1 MRTNLPIT
9 QREHPFPAGQA
20 LVSTTDLQGRILYC
34 NPAFIEVSGYIREE
48 LLGQPHNMIRHP
60 DMPGEAFRDMWQTI
74 ESGQPWSGLVKNRR
88 KNGDHYWVMANV
100 TPLLDGDRPVGY
112 MSVRTLP
119 DRQQV
124 SEAETLYVR
133 MREAASRGGGGPRL
147 QAGRLAPQGV
157 LARGLGRLQ
166 GDGHWRTQAL
176 CLLGVAGGWG
186 GAQLMSLW
194 PGQLAATAA
203 AALLAAGV
211 SVGVAALIRRQN
223 QEPLKA
229 LLRFA
234 NRLAAGDLTG
244 QLPTGQPGLSGRLAR
259 ALNQLSV
266 NLMAIVGDTRAGV
279 ERLRHTSHDLA
290 SGNRNLAERT
300 ESQASSLEQTS
311 ASMAEITE
319 TVRHSADTAR
329 DVAEVARQAADV
341 TARSTEAVKEVTV
354 TVEAIAD
361 ASRRIREITQVID
374 GLALQTNLLALN
386 AAVEAARAGEQGRG
400 FGGGPRDQ
408 GPDRGCRSEGRGRLR
423 ADPSGLRHDGGGSGG
438 GAAHER
444 AGGGHQRR
452 RLRAAQ
458 WHLPDQRGGL
468 AHGSAHA
475 EERGAGR
482 RAVFGL
488 RDGHRP
494 GPGGDRGG
502 GGVPARC
509 GGTGAGPRQRCGQ
522 PASGDE
528 GASAG
533 DGLTGRAV
541 ASACSTACSAAT
553 KPSGS
558 SSIIAWPA

>member
-9 QREHPFPAGQA
+9 QREYAFPAGQA

-60 DMPGEAFRDMWQTI
+60 DMPEEAFRDMWQTI

-124 SEAETLYVR
+124 SEAETLYAR

-157 LARGLGRLQ
+157 LARGLDRLQ

-279 ERLRHTSHDLA
+279 EQLRHTSHDLA

-329 DVAEVARQAADV
+329 DVADVARQAADV

-374 GLALQTNLLALN
+374 GIALQTNLLALN

-400 FGGGPRDQ
+400 FGVVAGEVRQLAQRTSVAAREIKDLIEDAGLKVEAGSEQTRRACGTMEEAQAAVQRMSELVAGISAGASEQLNGISQINEAVSHMDQ
-408 GPDRGCRSEGRGRLR
+408 LTQKNAALVDELSSASETVTGQAQAVTEAVAVFRLD
-423 ADPSGLRHDGGGSGG
+423 AAAPALAHASDAVSLRREMK
-438 GAAHER
+438 A
-444 AGGGHQRR
+444 R
-452 RLRAAQ
+452 RL
-458 WHLPDQRGGL
+458 
-468 AHGSAHA
+468 
-475 EERGAGR
+475 
-482 RAVFGL
+482 
-488 RDGHRP
+488 
-494 GPGGDRGG
+494 
-502 GGVPARC
+502 
-509 GGTGAGPRQRCGQ
+509 
-522 PASGDE
+522 
-528 GASAG
+528 
-533 DGLTGRAV
+533 
-541 ASACSTACSAAT
+541 AT
-553 KPSGS
+553 T
-558 SSIIAWPA
+558 

>member
-9 QREHPFPAGQA
+9 QREYPFPAGQA

-34 NPAFIEVSGYIREE
+34 NPAFIEVSGYTREE

-60 DMPGEAFRDMWQTI
+60 DMPEEAFRDMWQTI

-124 SEAETLYVR
+124 SEAETLYAR

-157 LARGLGRLQ
+157 LARGLDRLQ

-374 GLALQTNLLALN
+374 GIALQTNLLALN

-400 FGGGPRDQ
+400 FGVVAGEVRQLAQRTSVAAREIKDLIEDAGLKVEAGSEQTRRACGTMEEAQAAVQRMSELVAGISAGASEQLNGISQINEAVSHMDQ
-408 GPDRGCRSEGRGRLR
+408 LTQKNAALVDELSSASETVTGQAQAVTEAVAVFRLD
-423 ADPSGLRHDGGGSGG
+423 AAAPALAHASDAVSLRREMK
-438 GAAHER
+438 A
-444 AGGGHQRR
+444 R
-452 RLRAAQ
+452 RL
-458 WHLPDQRGGL
+458 
-468 AHGSAHA
+468 
-475 EERGAGR
+475 
-482 RAVFGL
+482 
-488 RDGHRP
+488 
-494 GPGGDRGG
+494 
-502 GGVPARC
+502 
-509 GGTGAGPRQRCGQ
+509 
-522 PASGDE
+522 
-528 GASAG
+528 
-533 DGLTGRAV
+533 
-541 ASACSTACSAAT
+541 AT
-553 KPSGS
+553 T
-558 SSIIAWPA
+558 

>member
-34 NPAFIEVSGYIREE
+34 NPAFIEVSGYTREE

-60 DMPGEAFRDMWQTI
+60 DMPEEAFRDMWQTI

-124 SEAETLYVR
+124 SEAETVYAR

-157 LARGLGRLQ
+157 LARGLDRLQ

-223 QEPLKA
+223 QEPLKE

-311 ASMAEITE
+311 SSMAEITE

-374 GLALQTNLLALN
+374 GIALQTNLLALN

-400 FGGGPRDQ
+400 FGVVAGEVRQLAQRTSVAAREIKDLIEDAGLKVEAGSEQTRRACGTMEEAQAAVQRMSELVAGISAGASEQLNGISQINEAVSHMDQ
-408 GPDRGCRSEGRGRLR
+408 LTQKNAALVDELSSASETVTGQAQAVTEAVAVFRLD
-423 ADPSGLRHDGGGSGG
+423 AAAPALAHASDAVSLRREMK
-438 GAAHER
+438 A
-444 AGGGHQRR
+444 R
-452 RLRAAQ
+452 RLA
-458 WHLPDQRGGL
+458 
-468 AHGSAHA
+468 
-475 EERGAGR
+475 
-482 RAVFGL
+482 
-488 RDGHRP
+488 
-494 GPGGDRGG
+494 
-502 GGVPARC
+502 PA
-509 GGTGAGPRQRCGQ
+509 
-522 PASGDE
+522 
-528 GASAG
+528 
-533 DGLTGRAV
+533 
-541 ASACSTACSAAT
+541 
-553 KPSGS
+553 
-558 SSIIAWPA
+558 

>member
-9 QREHPFPAGQA
+9 QREYAFPAGQA

-60 DMPGEAFRDMWQTI
+60 DMPEEAFRDMWQTI

-124 SEAETLYVR
+124 SEAETLYAR
-133 MREAASRGGGGPRL
+133 MREAVSRGGGGPRL

-157 LARGLGRLQ
+157 LARGLDRLQ

-244 QLPTGQPGLSGRLAR
+244 QLSTGQPGLSGRLAR

-279 ERLRHTSHDLA
+279 EQLRHTSHDLA

-329 DVAEVARQAADV
+329 DVADVARQAADV

-374 GLALQTNLLALN
+374 GIALQTNLLALN

-400 FGGGPRDQ
+400 FGVVAGEVRQLAQRTSVAAREIKDLIEDAGLKVEAGSEQTRRACGTMEEAQAAVQRMSELVAGISAGASEQLNGISQINEAVSHMDQ
-408 GPDRGCRSEGRGRLR
+408 LTQKNAALVDELSSASETVTGQAQAVTEAVAVFRLD
-423 ADPSGLRHDGGGSGG
+423 AAAPALAHASDAVSLRREMK
-438 GAAHER
+438 A
-444 AGGGHQRR
+444 R
-452 RLRAAQ
+452 RLA
-458 WHLPDQRGGL
+458 
-468 AHGSAHA
+468 
-475 EERGAGR
+475 
-482 RAVFGL
+482 
-488 RDGHRP
+488 
-494 GPGGDRGG
+494 
-502 GGVPARC
+502 PA
-509 GGTGAGPRQRCGQ
+509 
-522 PASGDE
+522 
-528 GASAG
+528 
-533 DGLTGRAV
+533 
-541 ASACSTACSAAT
+541 
-553 KPSGS
+553 
-558 SSIIAWPA
+558 

>member
-9 QREHPFPAGQA
+9 QREYAFPAGQA

-60 DMPGEAFRDMWQTI
+60 DMPEEAFRDMWQTI
-74 ESGQPWSGLVKNRR
+74 ESGEPWSGLVKNRR

-124 SEAETLYVR
+124 SEAETLYAR

-157 LARGLGRLQ
+157 LARGLDRLQ

-244 QLPTGQPGLSGRLAR
+244 QLSTGQPGLSGRLAR

-279 ERLRHTSHDLA
+279 EQLRHTSHDLA

-329 DVAEVARQAADV
+329 DVADVARQAADV

-374 GLALQTNLLALN
+374 GIALQTNLLALN

-400 FGGGPRDQ
+400 FGVVAGEVRQLAQRTSVAAREIKDLIEDAGLKVEAGSEQTRRACGTMEEAQAAVQRMSELVAGISAGASEQLNGISQINEAVSHMDQ
-408 GPDRGCRSEGRGRLR
+408 LTQKNAALVDELSSASETVTGQAQAVTEAVAVFRLD
-423 ADPSGLRHDGGGSGG
+423 AAAPALAHASDAVSLRREMK
-438 GAAHER
+438 A
-444 AGGGHQRR
+444 R
-452 RLRAAQ
+452 RL
-458 WHLPDQRGGL
+458 
-468 AHGSAHA
+468 
-475 EERGAGR
+475 
-482 RAVFGL
+482 
-488 RDGHRP
+488 
-494 GPGGDRGG
+494 
-502 GGVPARC
+502 
-509 GGTGAGPRQRCGQ
+509 
-522 PASGDE
+522 
-528 GASAG
+528 
-533 DGLTGRAV
+533 
-541 ASACSTACSAAT
+541 AT
-553 KPSGS
+553 T
-558 SSIIAWPA
+558 

>member
-9 QREHPFPAGQA
+9 QREYAFPAGQA

-60 DMPGEAFRDMWQTI
+60 DMPEEAFRDMWQTI

-124 SEAETLYVR
+124 SEAETLYAR

-157 LARGLGRLQ
+157 LARGLDRLQ

-244 QLPTGQPGLSGRLAR
+244 QLSTGQPGLSGRLAR

-279 ERLRHTSHDLA
+279 EQLRHTSHDLA

-329 DVAEVARQAADV
+329 DVADVARQAADV

-374 GLALQTNLLALN
+374 GIALQTNLLALN

-400 FGGGPRDQ
+400 FGVVAGEVRQLAQRTSVAAREIKDLIEDAGLKVEAGSEQTRRACGTMEEAQVAVQRMSELVAGISAGASEQLNGISQINEAVSHMDQ
-408 GPDRGCRSEGRGRLR
+408 LTQKNAALVDELSSASETVTGQAQAVTEAVAVFRLD
-423 ADPSGLRHDGGGSGG
+423 AAAPALAHASDAVSLRREMK
-438 GAAHER
+438 A
-444 AGGGHQRR
+444 R
-452 RLRAAQ
+452 RL
-458 WHLPDQRGGL
+458 
-468 AHGSAHA
+468 
-475 EERGAGR
+475 
-482 RAVFGL
+482 
-488 RDGHRP
+488 
-494 GPGGDRGG
+494 
-502 GGVPARC
+502 
-509 GGTGAGPRQRCGQ
+509 
-522 PASGDE
+522 
-528 GASAG
+528 
-533 DGLTGRAV
+533 
-541 ASACSTACSAAT
+541 AT
-553 KPSGS
+553 T
-558 SSIIAWPA
+558 

>member
-9 QREHPFPAGQA
+9 QREYAFPAGQA

-34 NPAFIEVSGYIREE
+34 NPAFIEVSGYTREE

-60 DMPGEAFRDMWQTI
+60 DMPEEAFRDMWQTI

-124 SEAETLYVR
+124 SEAETVYAR

-157 LARGLGRLQ
+157 LARGLDRLQ

-329 DVAEVARQAADV
+329 DVADVARQAADV

-374 GLALQTNLLALN
+374 GIALQTNLLALN

-400 FGGGPRDQ
+400 FGVVAGEVRQLAQRTSVAAREIKDLIEDAGLKVEAGSEQTRRACGTMEEAQAAVQRMSELVAGISAGASEQLNGISQINEAVSHMDQ
-408 GPDRGCRSEGRGRLR
+408 LTQKNAALVDELSSASETVTGQAQAVTEAVAVFRLD
-423 ADPSGLRHDGGGSGG
+423 AAAPALAHASDAVSLRREMK
-438 GAAHER
+438 A
-444 AGGGHQRR
+444 R
-452 RLRAAQ
+452 RL
-458 WHLPDQRGGL
+458 
-468 AHGSAHA
+468 
-475 EERGAGR
+475 
-482 RAVFGL
+482 
-488 RDGHRP
+488 
-494 GPGGDRGG
+494 
-502 GGVPARC
+502 
-509 GGTGAGPRQRCGQ
+509 
-522 PASGDE
+522 
-528 GASAG
+528 
-533 DGLTGRAV
+533 
-541 ASACSTACSAAT
+541 AT
-553 KPSGS
+553 T
-558 SSIIAWPA
+558 

>member
-9 QREHPFPAGQA
+9 QREYAFPAGQA

-34 NPAFIEVSGYIREE
+34 NPAFIEVSGYTREE

-60 DMPGEAFRDMWQTI
+60 DMPEEAFRDMWQTI

-88 KNGDHYWVMANV
+88 KNGDHYCVMANV

-124 SEAETLYVR
+124 SEAETLYAR
-133 MREAASRGGGGPRL
+133 MREAVSRGGGGPRL

-157 LARGLGRLQ
+157 LARGLDRLQ

-279 ERLRHTSHDLA
+279 EQLRHTSHDLA

-374 GLALQTNLLALN
+374 GIALQTNLLALN

-400 FGGGPRDQ
+400 FGVVAGEVRQLAQRTSVAAREIKDLIEDAGLKVEAGSEQTRRACGTMEEAQAAVQRMSELVAGISAGASEQLNGISQINEAVSHMDQ
-408 GPDRGCRSEGRGRLR
+408 LTQKNAALVDELSSASETVTGQAQAVTEAVAVFRLD
-423 ADPSGLRHDGGGSGG
+423 AAAPALAHASDAVSLRREMK
-438 GAAHER
+438 A
-444 AGGGHQRR
+444 R
-452 RLRAAQ
+452 RL
-458 WHLPDQRGGL
+458 
-468 AHGSAHA
+468 
-475 EERGAGR
+475 
-482 RAVFGL
+482 
-488 RDGHRP
+488 
-494 GPGGDRGG
+494 
-502 GGVPARC
+502 
-509 GGTGAGPRQRCGQ
+509 
-522 PASGDE
+522 
-528 GASAG
+528 
-533 DGLTGRAV
+533 
-541 ASACSTACSAAT
+541 AT
-553 KPSGS
+553 T
-558 SSIIAWPA
+558 

>member
-9 QREHPFPAGQA
+9 QREYAFPAGQA

-34 NPAFIEVSGYIREE
+34 NPAFIEVSGYTREE

-60 DMPGEAFRDMWQTI
+60 DMPEEAFRDMWQTI

-124 SEAETLYVR
+124 SEAETLYAR

-157 LARGLGRLQ
+157 LARGLDRLQ

-329 DVAEVARQAADV
+329 DVADVARQAADV

-374 GLALQTNLLALN
+374 GIALQTNLLALN

-400 FGGGPRDQ
+400 FGVVAGEVRQLAQRTSVAAREIKDLIEDAGLKVEAGSEQTRRACGTMEEAQAAVQRMSELVAGISAGASEQLNGISQINEAVSHMDQ
-408 GPDRGCRSEGRGRLR
+408 LTQKNAALVDELSSASETVTGQAQAVTEAVAVFRLD
-423 ADPSGLRHDGGGSGG
+423 AAAPALAHASDAVSLRREMK
-438 GAAHER
+438 A
-444 AGGGHQRR
+444 R
-452 RLRAAQ
+452 RL
-458 WHLPDQRGGL
+458 
-468 AHGSAHA
+468 
-475 EERGAGR
+475 
-482 RAVFGL
+482 
-488 RDGHRP
+488 
-494 GPGGDRGG
+494 
-502 GGVPARC
+502 
-509 GGTGAGPRQRCGQ
+509 
-522 PASGDE
+522 
-528 GASAG
+528 
-533 DGLTGRAV
+533 
-541 ASACSTACSAAT
+541 AT
-553 KPSGS
+553 T
-558 SSIIAWPA
+558 

>member
-34 NPAFIEVSGYIREE
+34 NPAFIEVSGYTREE

-60 DMPGEAFRDMWQTI
+60 DMPEEAFRDMWQTI

-124 SEAETLYVR
+124 SEAETLYAR

-157 LARGLGRLQ
+157 LARGLDRLQ

-223 QEPLKA
+223 QEPLKE

-311 ASMAEITE
+311 SSMAEITE

-374 GLALQTNLLALN
+374 GIALQTNLLALN

-400 FGGGPRDQ
+400 FGVVAGEVRQLAQRTSVAAREIKDLIEDAGLKVEAGSEQTRRACGTMEEAQAAVQRMSELVAGISAGASEQLNGISQINEAVSHMDQ
-408 GPDRGCRSEGRGRLR
+408 LTQKNAALVDELSSASETVTGQAQAVTEAVAVFRLD
-423 ADPSGLRHDGGGSGG
+423 AAAPALAHASDAVSLRREMK
-438 GAAHER
+438 A
-444 AGGGHQRR
+444 R
-452 RLRAAQ
+452 RLA
-458 WHLPDQRGGL
+458 
-468 AHGSAHA
+468 
-475 EERGAGR
+475 
-482 RAVFGL
+482 
-488 RDGHRP
+488 
-494 GPGGDRGG
+494 
-502 GGVPARC
+502 
-509 GGTGAGPRQRCGQ
+509 
-522 PASGDE
+522 
-528 GASAG
+528 
-533 DGLTGRAV
+533 
-541 ASACSTACSAAT
+541 TA
-553 KPSGS
+553 
-558 SSIIAWPA
+558 

>member
-9 QREHPFPAGQA
+9 QREYAFPAGQA
-20 LVSTTDLQGRILYC
+20 LVSTTDLQRRILYC

-60 DMPGEAFRDMWQTI
+60 DMPEEAFRDMWQTI

-124 SEAETLYVR
+124 SEAETLYAR

-157 LARGLGRLQ
+157 LARGLDRLQ

-223 QEPLKA
+223 QEPLKE

-279 ERLRHTSHDLA
+279 EQLRHTSHDLA

-329 DVAEVARQAADV
+329 DVADVARQAADV

-374 GLALQTNLLALN
+374 GIALQTNLLALN

-400 FGGGPRDQ
+400 FGVVAGEVRQLAQRTSVAAREIKDLIEDAGLKVEAGSEQTRRACGTMEEAQAAVQRMSELVAGISAGASEQLNGISQINEAVSHMDQ
-408 GPDRGCRSEGRGRLR
+408 LTQKNAALVDELSSASETVTGQAQAVTEAVAVFRLD
-423 ADPSGLRHDGGGSGG
+423 AAAPALAHASDAVSLRREMK
-438 GAAHER
+438 A
-444 AGGGHQRR
+444 R
-452 RLRAAQ
+452 RL
-458 WHLPDQRGGL
+458 
-468 AHGSAHA
+468 
-475 EERGAGR
+475 
-482 RAVFGL
+482 
-488 RDGHRP
+488 
-494 GPGGDRGG
+494 
-502 GGVPARC
+502 
-509 GGTGAGPRQRCGQ
+509 
-522 PASGDE
+522 
-528 GASAG
+528 
-533 DGLTGRAV
+533 
-541 ASACSTACSAAT
+541 AT
-553 KPSGS
+553 T
-558 SSIIAWPA
+558 

>member
-9 QREHPFPAGQA
+9 QREYAFPAGQA

-60 DMPGEAFRDMWQTI
+60 DMPEEAFRDMWQTI

-124 SEAETLYVR
+124 SEAETLYAR
-133 MREAASRGGGGPRL
+133 MREAVSRGGGGPRL

-157 LARGLGRLQ
+157 LARGLDRLQ

-244 QLPTGQPGLSGRLAR
+244 QLSTGQPGLSGRLAR

-329 DVAEVARQAADV
+329 DVADVARQAADV

-374 GLALQTNLLALN
+374 GIALQTNLLALN

-400 FGGGPRDQ
+400 FGVVAGEVRQLAQRTSVAAREIKDLIEDAGLKVEAGSEQTRRACGTMEEAQAAVQRMSELVAGISAGASEQLNGISQINEAVSHMDQ
-408 GPDRGCRSEGRGRLR
+408 LTQKNAALVDELSSASETVTGQAQAVTEAVAVFRLD
-423 ADPSGLRHDGGGSGG
+423 AAAPALAHASDAVSLRREMK
-438 GAAHER
+438 A
-444 AGGGHQRR
+444 R
-452 RLRAAQ
+452 RL
-458 WHLPDQRGGL
+458 
-468 AHGSAHA
+468 
-475 EERGAGR
+475 
-482 RAVFGL
+482 
-488 RDGHRP
+488 
-494 GPGGDRGG
+494 
-502 GGVPARC
+502 
-509 GGTGAGPRQRCGQ
+509 
-522 PASGDE
+522 
-528 GASAG
+528 
-533 DGLTGRAV
+533 
-541 ASACSTACSAAT
+541 AT
-553 KPSGS
+553 T
-558 SSIIAWPA
+558 

>member
-9 QREHPFPAGQA
+9 QREYAFPAGQA

-60 DMPGEAFRDMWQTI
+60 DMPEEAFRDMWQTI

-124 SEAETLYVR
+124 SEAETLYAR

-157 LARGLGRLQ
+157 LARGLDRLQ

-244 QLPTGQPGLSGRLAR
+244 QLSTGQPGLSGRLAR

-329 DVAEVARQAADV
+329 DVADVARQAADV

-374 GLALQTNLLALN
+374 GIALQTNLLALN

-400 FGGGPRDQ
+400 FGVVAGEVRQLAQRTSVAAREIKDLIEDAGLKVEAGSEQTRRACGTMEEAQAAVQRMSELVAGISAGASEQLNGISQINEAVSHMDQ
-408 GPDRGCRSEGRGRLR
+408 LTQKNAALVDELSSASETVTCQAQAVTEAVAVFRLD
-423 ADPSGLRHDGGGSGG
+423 AAAPALAHASDAVSLRREMK
-438 GAAHER
+438 A
-444 AGGGHQRR
+444 R
-452 RLRAAQ
+452 RL
-458 WHLPDQRGGL
+458 
-468 AHGSAHA
+468 
-475 EERGAGR
+475 
-482 RAVFGL
+482 
-488 RDGHRP
+488 
-494 GPGGDRGG
+494 
-502 GGVPARC
+502 
-509 GGTGAGPRQRCGQ
+509 
-522 PASGDE
+522 
-528 GASAG
+528 
-533 DGLTGRAV
+533 
-541 ASACSTACSAAT
+541 AT
-553 KPSGS
+553 T
-558 SSIIAWPA
+558 

>member
-9 QREHPFPAGQA
+9 QREYAFPAGQA

-60 DMPGEAFRDMWQTI
+60 DMPEEAFRDMWQTI

-124 SEAETLYVR
+124 SEAETLYAR

-157 LARGLGRLQ
+157 LARGLDRLQ

-244 QLPTGQPGLSGRLAR
+244 QLSTGQPGLSGRLAR

-329 DVAEVARQAADV
+329 DVADVARQAADV

-374 GLALQTNLLALN
+374 GIALQTNLLALN

-400 FGGGPRDQ
+400 FGVVAGEVRQLAQRTSVAAREIKDLIEDAGLKVEAGSEQTRRACGTMEEAQAAVQRMSELVAGISAGASEQLNGISQINEAVSHMDQ
-408 GPDRGCRSEGRGRLR
+408 LTQKNAALVDELSSASETVTGQAQAVTEAVAVFRLD
-423 ADPSGLRHDGGGSGG
+423 AAAPALAHASDAVSLRREMK
-438 GAAHER
+438 A
-444 AGGGHQRR
+444 R
-452 RLRAAQ
+452 RL
-458 WHLPDQRGGL
+458 
-468 AHGSAHA
+468 
-475 EERGAGR
+475 
-482 RAVFGL
+482 
-488 RDGHRP
+488 
-494 GPGGDRGG
+494 
-502 GGVPARC
+502 
-509 GGTGAGPRQRCGQ
+509 
-522 PASGDE
+522 
-528 GASAG
+528 
-533 DGLTGRAV
+533 
-541 ASACSTACSAAT
+541 AT
-553 KPSGS
+553 T
-558 SSIIAWPA
+558 

>member
-9 QREHPFPAGQA
+9 QREYAFPAGQA

-124 SEAETLYVR
+124 SEAETLYAR

-157 LARGLGRLQ
+157 LARGLDRLQ

-244 QLPTGQPGLSGRLAR
+244 QLSTGQPGLSGRLAR

-329 DVAEVARQAADV
+329 DVADVARQAADV

-374 GLALQTNLLALN
+374 GIALQTNLLALN

-400 FGGGPRDQ
+400 FGVVAGEVRQLAQRTSVAAREIKDLIEDAGLKVEAGSEQTRRACGTMEEAQAAVQRMSELVAGISAGASEQLNGISQINEAVSHMDQ
-408 GPDRGCRSEGRGRLR
+408 LTQKNAALVDELSSASETVTCQAQAVTEAVAVFRLD
-423 ADPSGLRHDGGGSGG
+423 AAAPALAHASDAVSLRREMK
-438 GAAHER
+438 A
-444 AGGGHQRR
+444 R
-452 RLRAAQ
+452 RLA
-458 WHLPDQRGGL
+458 
-468 AHGSAHA
+468 
-475 EERGAGR
+475 
-482 RAVFGL
+482 
-488 RDGHRP
+488 
-494 GPGGDRGG
+494 
-502 GGVPARC
+502 PA
-509 GGTGAGPRQRCGQ
+509 
-522 PASGDE
+522 
-528 GASAG
+528 
-533 DGLTGRAV
+533 
-541 ASACSTACSAAT
+541 
-553 KPSGS
+553 
-558 SSIIAWPA
+558 

>member
-9 QREHPFPAGQA
+9 QREYAFPAGQA

-60 DMPGEAFRDMWQTI
+60 DMPEEAFRDMWQTI

-124 SEAETLYVR
+124 SEAETLYAR

-157 LARGLGRLQ
+157 LARGLDRLQ

-329 DVAEVARQAADV
+329 DVADVARQAADV

-374 GLALQTNLLALN
+374 GIALQTNLLALN

-400 FGGGPRDQ
+400 FGVVAGEVRQLAQRTSVAAREIKDLIEDAGLKVEAGSEQTRRACGTMEEAQAAVQRMSELVAGISAGASEQLNGISQINEAVSHMDQ
-408 GPDRGCRSEGRGRLR
+408 LTQKNAALVDELSSASETVTGQAQAVTEAVAVFRLD
-423 ADPSGLRHDGGGSGG
+423 AAAPALAHASDAVSLRREMK
-438 GAAHER
+438 A
-444 AGGGHQRR
+444 R
-452 RLRAAQ
+452 RL
-458 WHLPDQRGGL
+458 
-468 AHGSAHA
+468 
-475 EERGAGR
+475 
-482 RAVFGL
+482 
-488 RDGHRP
+488 
-494 GPGGDRGG
+494 
-502 GGVPARC
+502 
-509 GGTGAGPRQRCGQ
+509 
-522 PASGDE
+522 
-528 GASAG
+528 
-533 DGLTGRAV
+533 
-541 ASACSTACSAAT
+541 AT
-553 KPSGS
+553 T
-558 SSIIAWPA
+558 

>member
-9 QREHPFPAGQA
+9 QREYAFPAGQA
-20 LVSTTDLQGRILYC
+20 PVSTTDLQGRILYC
-34 NPAFIEVSGYIREE
+34 NPAFIEVSGYTREE

-60 DMPGEAFRDMWQTI
+60 DMPEEAFRDMWQTI

-124 SEAETLYVR
+124 SEAETLYAR

-157 LARGLGRLQ
+157 LARGLDRLQ

-329 DVAEVARQAADV
+329 DVADVARQAADV

-374 GLALQTNLLALN
+374 GIALQTNLLALN

-400 FGGGPRDQ
+400 FGVVAGEVRQLAQRTSVAAREIKDLIEDAGLKVEAGSEQTRRACGTMEEAQAAVQRMSELVAGISAGASEQLNGISQINEAVSHMDQ
-408 GPDRGCRSEGRGRLR
+408 LTQKNAALVDELSSASETVTGQAQAVTEAVAVFRLD
-423 ADPSGLRHDGGGSGG
+423 AAAPALAHASDAVSLRREMK
-438 GAAHER
+438 A
-444 AGGGHQRR
+444 R
-452 RLRAAQ
+452 RL
-458 WHLPDQRGGL
+458 
-468 AHGSAHA
+468 
-475 EERGAGR
+475 
-482 RAVFGL
+482 
-488 RDGHRP
+488 
-494 GPGGDRGG
+494 
-502 GGVPARC
+502 
-509 GGTGAGPRQRCGQ
+509 
-522 PASGDE
+522 
-528 GASAG
+528 
-533 DGLTGRAV
+533 
-541 ASACSTACSAAT
+541 AT
-553 KPSGS
+553 T
-558 SSIIAWPA
+558 

>member
-9 QREHPFPAGQA
+9 QREYAFPAGQA

-60 DMPGEAFRDMWQTI
+60 DMPEEAFRDMWQTI

-124 SEAETLYVR
+124 SEAETLYAR

-157 LARGLGRLQ
+157 LARGLDRLQ

-329 DVAEVARQAADV
+329 DVADVARQAADV

-361 ASRRIREITQVID
+361 VSRRIREITQVID
-374 GLALQTNLLALN
+374 GIALQTNLLALN

-400 FGGGPRDQ
+400 FGVVAGEVRQLAQRTSVAAREIKDLIEDAGLKVEAGSEQTRRACGTMEEAQAAVQRMSELVAGISAGASEQLNGISQINEAVSHMDQ
-408 GPDRGCRSEGRGRLR
+408 LTQKNAALVDELSSASETVTGQAQAVTEAVAVFRLD
-423 ADPSGLRHDGGGSGG
+423 AAAPALAYASDAVSLRREMK
-438 GAAHER
+438 A
-444 AGGGHQRR
+444 R
-452 RLRAAQ
+452 RLA
-458 WHLPDQRGGL
+458 
-468 AHGSAHA
+468 
-475 EERGAGR
+475 
-482 RAVFGL
+482 
-488 RDGHRP
+488 
-494 GPGGDRGG
+494 
-502 GGVPARC
+502 
-509 GGTGAGPRQRCGQ
+509 
-522 PASGDE
+522 
-528 GASAG
+528 
-533 DGLTGRAV
+533 
-541 ASACSTACSAAT
+541 TA
-553 KPSGS
+553 
-558 SSIIAWPA
+558 

>member
-9 QREHPFPAGQA
+9 QREYAFPAGQA

-124 SEAETLYVR
+124 SEAETLYAR
-133 MREAASRGGGGPRL
+133 MREAVSRGGGGPRL

-329 DVAEVARQAADV
+329 DVADVARQAADV

-374 GLALQTNLLALN
+374 GIALQTNLLALN

-400 FGGGPRDQ
+400 FGVVAGEVRQLAQRTSVAAREIKDLIEDAGLKVEAGSEQTRRACGTMEEAQAAVQRMSELVAGISAGASEQLNGISQINEAVSHMDQ
-408 GPDRGCRSEGRGRLR
+408 LTQKNAALVDELSSASETVTGQAQAVTEAVAVFRLD
-423 ADPSGLRHDGGGSGG
+423 AAAPALAHASDAVSLRREMK
-438 GAAHER
+438 A
-444 AGGGHQRR
+444 R
-452 RLRAAQ
+452 RLA
-458 WHLPDQRGGL
+458 
-468 AHGSAHA
+468 
-475 EERGAGR
+475 
-482 RAVFGL
+482 
-488 RDGHRP
+488 
-494 GPGGDRGG
+494 
-502 GGVPARC
+502 
-509 GGTGAGPRQRCGQ
+509 
-522 PASGDE
+522 
-528 GASAG
+528 
-533 DGLTGRAV
+533 
-541 ASACSTACSAAT
+541 TA
-553 KPSGS
+553 
-558 SSIIAWPA
+558 

>member
-34 NPAFIEVSGYIREE
+34 NPAFIEVSGYTREE

-60 DMPGEAFRDMWQTI
+60 DMPEEAFRDMWQTI

-124 SEAETLYVR
+124 SEAETVYAC
-133 MREAASRGGGGPRL
+133 MREAASRGGGGGPRL

-157 LARGLGRLQ
+157 LARGMDRLQ
-166 GDGHWRTQAL
+166 GDGHWRTQVL

-186 GAQLMSLW
+186 CAQLMSIW
-194 PGQLAATAA
+194 PGRLSTTAA
-203 AALLAAGV
+203 AALLAAGL
-211 SVGVAALIRRQN
+211 SVGVAALIRRQHH
-223 QEPLKA
+223 EPLKE

-244 QLPTGQPGLSGRLAR
+244 QLRACQAGLSGRLAC

-279 ERLRHTSHDLA
+279 DRLRHTSQDLA
-290 SGNRNLAERT
+290 GGNRDLAERT

-329 DVAEVARQAADV
+329 DVADVARQAADV
-341 TARSTEAVKEVTV
+341 TARSTEAVREVTV

-374 GLALQTNLLALN
+374 GIALQTNLLALN

-400 FGGGPRDQ
+400 FGVVAGEVRQLAQRTSVAAREIKDLIEDAGLKVEAGSEQTRRACGTMEEAQAAVQRMSELVAGISAGASEQLNGISQINEAISHMDQ
-408 GPDRGCRSEGRGRLR
+408 LTQKNAALVDELSSASETVTVQAQAVTEAVAVFRLD
-423 ADPSGLRHDGGGSGG
+423 AAAPALAHASDAVSLRREMK
-438 GAAHER
+438 A
-444 AGGGHQRR
+444 R
-452 RLRAAQ
+452 RLA
-458 WHLPDQRGGL
+458 
-468 AHGSAHA
+468 
-475 EERGAGR
+475 
-482 RAVFGL
+482 
-488 RDGHRP
+488 
-494 GPGGDRGG
+494 
-502 GGVPARC
+502 
-509 GGTGAGPRQRCGQ
+509 
-522 PASGDE
+522 
-528 GASAG
+528 
-533 DGLTGRAV
+533 
-541 ASACSTACSAAT
+541 TA
-553 KPSGS
+553 
-558 SSIIAWPA
+558 

>member
-9 QREHPFPAGQA
+9 QREYAFPAGQA

-60 DMPGEAFRDMWQTI
+60 DMPEEAFRDMWQTI

-124 SEAETLYVR
+124 SEAETLYAR

-157 LARGLGRLQ
+157 LARGLDRLQ

-311 ASMAEITE
+311 ASMAKITE

-329 DVAEVARQAADV
+329 DVADVARQAADV

-374 GLALQTNLLALN
+374 GIALQTNLLALN

-400 FGGGPRDQ
+400 FGVVAGEVRQLAQRTSVAAREIKDLIEDAGLKVEAGSEQTRRACGTMEEAQAAVQRMSELVAGISAGASEQLNGISQINEAVSHMDQ
-408 GPDRGCRSEGRGRLR
+408 LTQKNAALVDELSSASETVTGQAQAVTEAVAVFRLD
-423 ADPSGLRHDGGGSGG
+423 AAAPALAHASDAVSLRREMK
-438 GAAHER
+438 A
-444 AGGGHQRR
+444 R
-452 RLRAAQ
+452 RL
-458 WHLPDQRGGL
+458 
-468 AHGSAHA
+468 
-475 EERGAGR
+475 
-482 RAVFGL
+482 
-488 RDGHRP
+488 
-494 GPGGDRGG
+494 
-502 GGVPARC
+502 
-509 GGTGAGPRQRCGQ
+509 
-522 PASGDE
+522 
-528 GASAG
+528 
-533 DGLTGRAV
+533 
-541 ASACSTACSAAT
+541 AT
-553 KPSGS
+553 T
-558 SSIIAWPA
+558 

>member
-9 QREHPFPAGQA
+9 QREYAFPAGQA

-34 NPAFIEVSGYIREE
+34 NPAFIEVSGYTREE

-60 DMPGEAFRDMWQTI
+60 DMPEEAFRDMWQTI

-124 SEAETLYVR
+124 SEAETLYAR

-157 LARGLGRLQ
+157 LARGLDRLQ

-374 GLALQTNLLALN
+374 GIALQTNLLALN

-400 FGGGPRDQ
+400 FGVVAGEVRQLAQRTSVAAREIKDLIEDAGLKVEAGSEQTRRACGTMEEAQAAVQRMSELVAGISAGASEQLNGISQINEAVSHMDQ
-408 GPDRGCRSEGRGRLR
+408 LTQKNAALVDELSSASETVTGQAQAVTEAVAVFRLD
-423 ADPSGLRHDGGGSGG
+423 AAAPALAHASDAVSLRREMK
-438 GAAHER
+438 A
-444 AGGGHQRR
+444 R
-452 RLRAAQ
+452 RL
-458 WHLPDQRGGL
+458 
-468 AHGSAHA
+468 
-475 EERGAGR
+475 
-482 RAVFGL
+482 
-488 RDGHRP
+488 
-494 GPGGDRGG
+494 
-502 GGVPARC
+502 
-509 GGTGAGPRQRCGQ
+509 
-522 PASGDE
+522 
-528 GASAG
+528 
-533 DGLTGRAV
+533 
-541 ASACSTACSAAT
+541 AT
-553 KPSGS
+553 T
-558 SSIIAWPA
+558 

>member
-9 QREHPFPAGQA
+9 QREYAFPAGQA

-124 SEAETLYVR
+124 SEAETLYAR

-157 LARGLGRLQ
+157 LARGLDRLQ

-244 QLPTGQPGLSGRLAR
+244 QLSTGQPGLSGRLAR

-329 DVAEVARQAADV
+329 DVADVARQAADV

-374 GLALQTNLLALN
+374 GIALQTNLLALN

-400 FGGGPRDQ
+400 FGVVAGEVRQLAQRTSVAAREIKDLIEDAGLKVEAGSEQTRRACGTMEEAQAAVQRMSELVAGISAGASEQLNGISQINEAVSHMDQ
-408 GPDRGCRSEGRGRLR
+408 LTQKNAALVDELSSASETVTGQAQAVTEAVAVFRLD
-423 ADPSGLRHDGGGSGG
+423 AAAPALAHASDAVSLRREMK
-438 GAAHER
+438 A
-444 AGGGHQRR
+444 R
-452 RLRAAQ
+452 RLA
-458 WHLPDQRGGL
+458 
-468 AHGSAHA
+468 
-475 EERGAGR
+475 
-482 RAVFGL
+482 
-488 RDGHRP
+488 
-494 GPGGDRGG
+494 
-502 GGVPARC
+502 PA
-509 GGTGAGPRQRCGQ
+509 
-522 PASGDE
+522 
-528 GASAG
+528 
-533 DGLTGRAV
+533 
-541 ASACSTACSAAT
+541 
-553 KPSGS
+553 
-558 SSIIAWPA
+558 

>member
-9 QREHPFPAGQA
+9 QREYAFPAGQA

-60 DMPGEAFRDMWQTI
+60 DMPEEAFRDMWQTI

-124 SEAETLYVR
+124 SEAETLYAR
-133 MREAASRGGGGPRL
+133 MREAVSRGGGGPRL

-374 GLALQTNLLALN
+374 GIALQTNLLALN

-400 FGGGPRDQ
+400 FGVVAGEVRQLAQRTSVAAREIKDLIEDAGLKVEAGSEQTRRACGTMEEAQAAVQRMSELVAGISAGASEQLNGISQINEAVSHMDQ
-408 GPDRGCRSEGRGRLR
+408 LTQKNAALVDELSSASETVTGQAQVVTEAVAVFRLD
-423 ADPSGLRHDGGGSGG
+423 AAAPALAHASDAVSLRREMK
-438 GAAHER
+438 A
-444 AGGGHQRR
+444 R
-452 RLRAAQ
+452 RLA
-458 WHLPDQRGGL
+458 
-468 AHGSAHA
+468 
-475 EERGAGR
+475 
-482 RAVFGL
+482 
-488 RDGHRP
+488 
-494 GPGGDRGG
+494 
-502 GGVPARC
+502 
-509 GGTGAGPRQRCGQ
+509 
-522 PASGDE
+522 
-528 GASAG
+528 
-533 DGLTGRAV
+533 
-541 ASACSTACSAAT
+541 TA
-553 KPSGS
+553 
-558 SSIIAWPA
+558 

>member
-9 QREHPFPAGQA
+9 QREYAFPAGQA

-60 DMPGEAFRDMWQTI
+60 DMPEEAFRDMWQTI

-124 SEAETLYVR
+124 SEAETLYAR

-157 LARGLGRLQ
+157 LARGLDRLQ

-329 DVAEVARQAADV
+329 DVADVARQAADV

-374 GLALQTNLLALN
+374 GIALQTNLLALN

-400 FGGGPRDQ
+400 FGVVAGEVRQLAQRTSVAAREIKDLIEDAGLKVEAGSEQTRRACGTMEEAQAAVQRMSELVAGISAGASEQLNGISQINEAVSHMDQ
-408 GPDRGCRSEGRGRLR
+408 LTQKNAALVDELSSASETVTVQAQAVTEAVAVFRLDE
-423 ADPSGLRHDGGGSGG
+423 AAPALAHASDAVSLRREMK
-438 GAAHER
+438 A
-444 AGGGHQRR
+444 R
-452 RLRAAQ
+452 RLA
-458 WHLPDQRGGL
+458 
-468 AHGSAHA
+468 
-475 EERGAGR
+475 
-482 RAVFGL
+482 
-488 RDGHRP
+488 
-494 GPGGDRGG
+494 
-502 GGVPARC
+502 
-509 GGTGAGPRQRCGQ
+509 
-522 PASGDE
+522 
-528 GASAG
+528 
-533 DGLTGRAV
+533 
-541 ASACSTACSAAT
+541 TA
-553 KPSGS
+553 
-558 SSIIAWPA
+558 

>member
-9 QREHPFPAGQA
+9 QREYAFPAGQA

-60 DMPGEAFRDMWQTI
+60 DMPEEAFRDMWQTI

-124 SEAETLYVR
+124 SEAETLYAR
-133 MREAASRGGGGPRL
+133 MREAASRGSGGPRL

-157 LARGLGRLQ
+157 LACGLDRLQ

-186 GAQLMSLW
+186 GAQLMSRW

-223 QEPLKA
+223 QEPLKE

-244 QLPTGQPGLSGRLAR
+244 QLSTGQPGLSGRLAR

-329 DVAEVARQAADV
+329 DVADVARQAADV

-374 GLALQTNLLALN
+374 GIALQTNLLALN

-400 FGGGPRDQ
+400 FGVVAGEVRQLAQRTSVAAREIKDLIEDAGLKVEAGSEQTRRACGTMEEAQAAVQRMSELVAGISAGASEQLNGISQINEAVSHMDQ
-408 GPDRGCRSEGRGRLR
+408 LTQKNAALVDELSSASETVTGQAQAVTEAVAVFRLD
-423 ADPSGLRHDGGGSGG
+423 AAAPALAHASDAVSLRREMK
-438 GAAHER
+438 A
-444 AGGGHQRR
+444 R
-452 RLRAAQ
+452 RL
-458 WHLPDQRGGL
+458 
-468 AHGSAHA
+468 
-475 EERGAGR
+475 
-482 RAVFGL
+482 
-488 RDGHRP
+488 
-494 GPGGDRGG
+494 
-502 GGVPARC
+502 
-509 GGTGAGPRQRCGQ
+509 
-522 PASGDE
+522 
-528 GASAG
+528 
-533 DGLTGRAV
+533 
-541 ASACSTACSAAT
+541 AT
-553 KPSGS
+553 T
-558 SSIIAWPA
+558 

>member
-9 QREHPFPAGQA
+9 QREYAFPAGQA

-34 NPAFIEVSGYIREE
+34 NPAFIEVSGYTREE

-60 DMPGEAFRDMWQTI
+60 DMPEEAFRDMWQTI

-124 SEAETLYVR
+124 SEAETLYAR

-157 LARGLGRLQ
+157 LARGLDRLQ

-186 GAQLMSLW
+186 GAKLMSLW

-244 QLPTGQPGLSGRLAR
+244 QLSTGQPGLSGRLAR

-279 ERLRHTSHDLA
+279 EQLRHTSHDLA

-329 DVAEVARQAADV
+329 DVADVARQAADV

-374 GLALQTNLLALN
+374 GIALKTNLLALN

-400 FGGGPRDQ
+400 FGVVAGEVRQLAQRTSVAAREIKDLIEDAGLKVEAGSEQTRRACGTMEEAQAAVQRMSELVAGISAGASEQLNGISQINEAVSHMDQ
-408 GPDRGCRSEGRGRLR
+408 LTQKNAALVDELSSASETVTGQAQAVTEAVAVFRLD
-423 ADPSGLRHDGGGSGG
+423 AAAPALAHASDAVSLRREMK
-438 GAAHER
+438 A
-444 AGGGHQRR
+444 R
-452 RLRAAQ
+452 RL
-458 WHLPDQRGGL
+458 
-468 AHGSAHA
+468 
-475 EERGAGR
+475 
-482 RAVFGL
+482 
-488 RDGHRP
+488 
-494 GPGGDRGG
+494 
-502 GGVPARC
+502 
-509 GGTGAGPRQRCGQ
+509 
-522 PASGDE
+522 
-528 GASAG
+528 
-533 DGLTGRAV
+533 
-541 ASACSTACSAAT
+541 AT
-553 KPSGS
+553 T
-558 SSIIAWPA
+558 

>member
-9 QREHPFPAGQA
+9 QREYAFPAGQA

-60 DMPGEAFRDMWQTI
+60 DMPEEAFRDMWQTI

-124 SEAETLYVR
+124 SEAETLYAR

-157 LARGLGRLQ
+157 LARGLDRLQ

-259 ALNQLSV
+259 PLNQLSV

-329 DVAEVARQAADV
+329 DVADVARQAADV

-374 GLALQTNLLALN
+374 GIALQTNLLALN

-400 FGGGPRDQ
+400 FGVVAGEVRQLAQRTSVAAREIKDLIEDAGLKVEAGSEQTRRACGTMEEAQAAVQRMSELVAGISAGASEQLNGISQINEAVSHMDQ
-408 GPDRGCRSEGRGRLR
+408 LTQKNAALVDELSSASETVTGQAQAVTEAVAVFRLD
-423 ADPSGLRHDGGGSGG
+423 AAAPALAHASDAVSLRREMK
-438 GAAHER
+438 A
-444 AGGGHQRR
+444 R
-452 RLRAAQ
+452 RL
-458 WHLPDQRGGL
+458 
-468 AHGSAHA
+468 
-475 EERGAGR
+475 
-482 RAVFGL
+482 
-488 RDGHRP
+488 
-494 GPGGDRGG
+494 
-502 GGVPARC
+502 
-509 GGTGAGPRQRCGQ
+509 
-522 PASGDE
+522 
-528 GASAG
+528 
-533 DGLTGRAV
+533 
-541 ASACSTACSAAT
+541 AT
-553 KPSGS
+553 T
-558 SSIIAWPA
+558 

>member
-9 QREHPFPAGQA
+9 QREYAFPAGQA

-60 DMPGEAFRDMWQTI
+60 DMPEEAFRDMWQTI

-124 SEAETLYVR
+124 SEAETLYAR

-157 LARGLGRLQ
+157 LARGLDRLQ

-186 GAQLMSLW
+186 GAQLMSRW

-223 QEPLKA
+223 QEPLKE

-244 QLPTGQPGLSGRLAR
+244 QLSTGQPGLSGRLAR

-329 DVAEVARQAADV
+329 DVADVARQAADV

-374 GLALQTNLLALN
+374 GIALQTNLLALN

-400 FGGGPRDQ
+400 FGVVAGEVRQLAQRTSVAAREIKDLIEDAGLKVEAGSEQTRRACGTMEEAQAAVQRMSELVAGISAGASEQLNGISQINEAVSHMDQ
-408 GPDRGCRSEGRGRLR
+408 LTQKNAALVDELSSASETVTGQAQAVTEAVAVFRLD
-423 ADPSGLRHDGGGSGG
+423 AAAPALAHASDAVSLRREMK
-438 GAAHER
+438 A
-444 AGGGHQRR
+444 R
-452 RLRAAQ
+452 RL
-458 WHLPDQRGGL
+458 
-468 AHGSAHA
+468 
-475 EERGAGR
+475 
-482 RAVFGL
+482 
-488 RDGHRP
+488 
-494 GPGGDRGG
+494 
-502 GGVPARC
+502 
-509 GGTGAGPRQRCGQ
+509 
-522 PASGDE
+522 
-528 GASAG
+528 
-533 DGLTGRAV
+533 
-541 ASACSTACSAAT
+541 AT
-553 KPSGS
+553 T
-558 SSIIAWPA
+558 

>member
-9 QREHPFPAGQA
+9 QREYAFPAGQA

-60 DMPGEAFRDMWQTI
+60 DMPEEAFRDMWQTI

-124 SEAETLYVR
+124 SEAETLYAR

-157 LARGLGRLQ
+157 LARGLDRLQ

-329 DVAEVARQAADV
+329 DVADVARQAADV

-374 GLALQTNLLALN
+374 GIALQTNLLALN

-400 FGGGPRDQ
+400 FGVVAGEVRQLAQRTSVAAREIKDLIEDAGLKVEAGSEQTRRACGTMEEAQAAVQRMSELVAGISAGASEQLNGISQINEAVSHMDQ
-408 GPDRGCRSEGRGRLR
+408 LTQKNAALVDELSSASETVTGQAQVVTEAVAVFRLD
-423 ADPSGLRHDGGGSGG
+423 AAAPALAHASDAVSLRREMK
-438 GAAHER
+438 A
-444 AGGGHQRR
+444 R
-452 RLRAAQ
+452 RLA
-458 WHLPDQRGGL
+458 
-468 AHGSAHA
+468 
-475 EERGAGR
+475 
-482 RAVFGL
+482 
-488 RDGHRP
+488 
-494 GPGGDRGG
+494 
-502 GGVPARC
+502 PA
-509 GGTGAGPRQRCGQ
+509 
-522 PASGDE
+522 
-528 GASAG
+528 
-533 DGLTGRAV
+533 
-541 ASACSTACSAAT
+541 
-553 KPSGS
+553 
-558 SSIIAWPA
+558 